1 MVSIKNKNNN
11 KKLKIFLLENNQK
24 EKRIWF
30 QVVKNYSKE
39 LILFMKT
46 NNKFSNQKS
55 SLILLK
61 KKIMFSKASN
71 LSIVKFNKIN
81 KLLLS
86 FKNKINTKKV
96 LDQQSNS

>member
-1 MVSIKNKNNN
+1 
-11 KKLKIFLLENNQK
+11 LLENNRK

-30 QVVKNYSKE
+30 QVVKSYSRE

-46 NNKFSNQKS
+46 NNKFSNQKLS
-55 SLILLK
+55 PIPSK
-61 KKIMFSKASN
+61 KKIMLSKAKN
-71 LSIVKFNKIN
+71 LLKAKFNKIN

-96 LDQQSNS
+96 SDLQNNS